1 MLSGTLQDVLGTYSC
16 FPRGR
21 AAALW
26 WEEAMGLQG
35 TCWNMAVPSGRVSEE
50 SCGGVELRVGR
61 GPGCRVCWGWTWA
74 PERGA
79 DGSQRVCEETAV
91 NHRDRVFLA
100 NPRYF
105 YCE

>member
-16 FPRGR
+16 FPLGR

-50 SCGGVELRVGR
+50 SCGGVELGVGR

-79 DGSQRVCEETAV
+79 DGSQRVCEETALLLTAS
-91 NHRDRVFLA
+91 RSFTT
-100 NPRYF
+100 
-105 YCE
+105 